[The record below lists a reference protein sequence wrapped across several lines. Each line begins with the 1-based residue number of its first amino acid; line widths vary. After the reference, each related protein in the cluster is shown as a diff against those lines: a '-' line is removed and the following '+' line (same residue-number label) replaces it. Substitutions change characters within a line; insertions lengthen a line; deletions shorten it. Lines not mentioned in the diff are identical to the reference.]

1 MNIPIYVMILIL
13 LEEGVIKKKTSKKKF
28 TKKTKTTKKRE
39 NRRQVEREEVQ
50 NPKNKLNYIKIKIF
64 IYIL

>member
-13 LEEGVIKKKTSKKKF
+13 LEEGVIKKRHLRKNLP
-28 TKKTKTTKKRE
+28 KKTKTTKKRE
-39 NRRQVEREEVQ
+39 KRRQVEREEVQ